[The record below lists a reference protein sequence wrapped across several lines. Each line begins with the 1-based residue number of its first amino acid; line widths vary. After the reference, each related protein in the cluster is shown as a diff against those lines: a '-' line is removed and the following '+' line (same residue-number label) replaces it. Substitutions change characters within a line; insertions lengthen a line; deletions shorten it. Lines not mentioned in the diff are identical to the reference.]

1 MVSVPLTDTINVL
14 PTDTTNAFYS
24 SVLCVLLT
32 SAYSVI
38 STMKE
43 DSSMNLILIQ
53 GEQSLLICTMK
64 CQLTM

>member
-1 MVSVPLTDTINVL
+1 LYKEHL
-14 PTDTTNAFYS
+14 
-24 SVLCVLLT
+24 LCALLT
-32 SAYSVI
+32 SAYSGI